1 MVGEN
6 NEKTIKTRTVM
17 GKTKELLEQEWF
29 TESQRAEL
37 HWMEEEYLSEEQKR
51 INKNKKKKK

>member
-6 NEKTIKTRTVM
+6 NEKTIKTRAVM

-37 HWMEEEYLSEEQKR
+37 HWMQEEYLSEEQKE
-51 INKNKKKKK
+51 INKNKKK

>member
-6 NEKTIKTRTVM
+6 NEKTTKTRTVM

>member
-6 NEKTIKTRTVM
+6 NEKTIKTRTIM

-37 HWMEEEYLSEEQKR
+37 HWMQEEYLSEEQKE
-51 INKNKKKKK
+51 INKNKKK

>member
-6 NEKTIKTRTVM
+6 NEKTTKTRTVM

-29 TESQRAEL
+29 IESQRAEL

>member
-51 INKNKKKKK
+51 INKNKNKNK

>member
-6 NEKTIKTRTVM
+6 NEKTIKTRPVM

-51 INKNKKKKK
+51 INKNKKK